1 VQISLLEHTQNG
13 WKEMITLRPRGKSF
27 HADFIKR
34 DVRLRGSLGTRNRDA
49 ASVLCRDLDVAIT
62 TGPHSDLWP
71 KLKAVLPAETYQ
83 RFAAYTGVKEH
94 HVPNWAELK
103 DAFEVS
109 TKQRIAIR
117 KLAQSTADRYQHTID
132 EFDAFLT
139 EQRVCQL
146 PDISKAL
153 VEKFKVW
160 RTDRIAKR
168 KFSRQGTSLALD
180 AAILHRVFSF
190 AVENEMVVKNPVRM
204 EGRPGENPTNGAEP
218 FTAGEL
224 AKLRK
229 HVADDLLAFT
239 LLRWTGLRGSDAV
252 ALTWKEVH
260 FDMKEIERLTQKR
273 KKKVV
278 LPIQSELLAL
288 LEMERDKRNPKPE
301 DTVLLNPE
309 TGKKL
314 DRPRLYKRL
323 LCVGKRAGVSNARPH
338 RFRDTLAV
346 DMLSR
351 GANPYDV
358 AKMLGDTIETIEKH
372 YTPFVKELRERV
384 RTILESDGGLENMA
398 AVTPASQ
405 QPARVQ

>member
-1 VQISLLEHTQNG
+1 MTTPRS
-13 WKEMITLRPRGKSF
+13 RGKSW
-27 HADFIKR
+27 HADFLQGSIR
-34 DVRLRGSLGTRNRDA
+34 VRGSLGTRNRDA
-49 ASVLCRDLDVAIT
+49 ATVLCRDLDVAIT

-71 KLKAVLPAETYQ
+71 KLKAVLPANTYQ
-83 RFAAYTGVKEH
+83 RFATYAGVKEQKI
-94 HVPNWAELK
+94 PTWAELK
-103 DAFEVS
+103 DAFKVF
-109 TKQRIAIR
+109 TQQRIAIA
-117 KLAQSTADRYQHTID
+117 KLSQSTADRYQHSID
-132 EFDAFLT
+132 EFAVFLT
-139 EQRVCQL
+139 EQHVSQL

-160 RTDRIAKR
+160 RTERITKH
-168 KFSRQGTSLALD
+168 KFSRKGTSLSLD

-190 AVENEMVVKNPVRM
+190 AVENEMVIKNPVRM

-218 FTAGEL
+218 FTAAEL

-229 HVADDLLAFT
+229 HIADDLLAFT

-252 ALTWKEVH
+252 ALKWQEVH
-260 FDMKEIERLTQKR
+260 FDRREIERLTQKR

-288 LEMERDKRNPKPE
+288 LEMERDKRQPNPD
-301 DTVLLNPE
+301 DTVLLNPD

-323 LCVGKRAGVSNARPH
+323 VAIGKRAGVANARPH

-351 GANPYDV
+351 GASPYDV
-358 AKMLGDTIETIEKH
+358 AKVLGDTIETIEKH
-372 YTPFVKELRERV
+372 YTPFVKELRDRV
-384 RTILESDGGLENMA
+384 RTILESDGGLEKTA
-398 AVTPASQ
+398 SVTPTSQ
-405 QPARVQ
+405 HPVSIQ